1 MSRRRTQ
8 WLLTAELG
16 WLIVSTVVLSIG
28 AVTQTG
34 GWRAV
39 WLAVI
44 VLNLVVVGTRLST
57 LTGRLRTGGATPD
70 PS

>member
-8 WLLTAELG
+8 LLLTAELG
-16 WLIVSTVVLSIG
+16 WLVLSTILLSIG
-28 AVTQTG
+28 AVAQTG

-44 VLNLVVVGTRLST
+44 VLNLVVVGTRVTT
-57 LTGRLRTGGATPD
+57 LTGRLRPGQPN
-70 PS
+70 P